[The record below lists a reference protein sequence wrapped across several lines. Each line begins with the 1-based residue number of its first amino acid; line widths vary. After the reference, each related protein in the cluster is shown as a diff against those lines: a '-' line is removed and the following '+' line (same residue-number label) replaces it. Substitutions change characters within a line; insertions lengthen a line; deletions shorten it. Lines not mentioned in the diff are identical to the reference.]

1 VTHLVVDGDEVL
13 KVDPRA
19 HLDPETHFIQLII
32 LLASNLQ
39 DKKGVDFFE
48 SLAVLDHSLK

>member
-1 VTHLVVDGDEVL
+1 MTHLVVDGDEVL

-19 HLDPETHFIQLII
+19 HLDPETHFIQLIF
-32 LLASNLQ
+32 LLTSNLQ